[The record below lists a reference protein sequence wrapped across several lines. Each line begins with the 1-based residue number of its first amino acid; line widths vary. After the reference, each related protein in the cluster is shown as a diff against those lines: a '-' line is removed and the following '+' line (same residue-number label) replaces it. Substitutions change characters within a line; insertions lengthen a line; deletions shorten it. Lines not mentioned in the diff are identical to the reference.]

1 MIKLIASDM
10 DGTLLN
16 GSHEVGKETVQ
27 AIKEAK
33 DAGIEV
39 IIATGRSYKEA
50 VVPLKNAG
58 LSLPVIVVNGAE
70 IRNEKG
76 EQLYQEGLSTQKAN
90 EAADALEQLDIYFE
104 IYTEEGTYTNHRE
117 HGIQLLIDIFL
128 TSNPDTPLPHV
139 KEEAENRYDEG
150 HVHVV
155 DDYHAV
161 FSSSETVYK
170 FLAFSSKP
178 EKLEKAKEVLNNLG
192 GLAISSSGKENLEI
206 TSVDAQKGIA
216 LEWFINQRGIDAED
230 VMAIGD
236 NYNDVSMMKLAGWSV
251 AMGNAPKDIQEI
263 CRHVTSTNREEGVAK
278 AIRKLT
284 ETEAKV

>member
-16 GSHEVGKETVQ
+16 GSHEVGQETIS

-33 DAGIEV
+33 EAGIEV

-50 VVPLKNAG
+50 VLPIKNAG
-58 LSLPVIVVNGAE
+58 LSLPLIVVNGAE
-70 IRNEKG
+70 IRDTEGK
-76 EQLYQEGLSTQKAN
+76 QLYQKGLNPEKAE
-90 EAADALEQLDIYFE
+90 EAADALEKLDVYFE
-104 IYTEEGTYTNHRE
+104 IYTENGTYTNHKE

-139 KEEAENRYDEG
+139 QEEAANRYDDG

-155 DDYHAV
+155 GDYHEV
-161 FSSSETVYK
+161 FNSSETVYK

-178 EKLEKAKEVLNNLG
+178 EKLEQAKEALHQMG

-206 TSVDAQKGIA
+206 TSVEAQKGIA
-216 LEWFINQRGIDAED
+216 LDWYVKQRGIDPED

-251 AMGNAPKDIQEI
+251 AMGNAPKDIQEL
-263 CRHVTSTNREEGVAK
+263 CRFVTFTNREEGVAK